1 MEEQVIANGGVQY
14 VPQTAVQYVY
24 LDFDGELT
32 SYNGEILTVDNV
44 EVQDSSLTEE
54 RIANI
59 VAELNAQY
67 AAQNVIFVT
76 DRSET
81 AEYSTI
87 YIGKTSAFDKYGNF
101 AGLAETIDE
110 GNQIKDDNAFVMLD
124 STASNEAIIAT
135 ISHETDHLL
144 GTFDHGG
151 EGLQA
156 YAANTIIGNGVTS
169 TGLTISSSN
178 SVIVSSGGV
187 ANETTV
193 NDWGELYVSSG
204 GVANSTIVNSGYMY
218 ISSGGTATDIVVSS
232 GGRLGIT
239 VASDTY
245 IQGITE
251 GSAFEMKDAVLN
263 EYTINGGWVAVS
275 SGGVAN
281 STTVNRYGS
290 MLIFSG
296 GVANS
301 TTVNSNGSMYIS
313 SGGVANNTIVGSE
326 GYIMFWEGGSA
337 TDLILNTGGKLGG
350 FSFAEDKVFD
360 TITNGSAVIS
370 ENVFIAE
377 RTMHISSGGA
387 ANSTTVFDG
396 RMYISSG
403 GVANSTFVNSG
414 GSMHI
419 SSGGTASIVFNPWQG
434 TITSAAGATVEYLE
448 RDASIYFGSAGK
460 CVSKTSS
467 ELTDH
472 VITAGNSVLIYEH
485 GIANSTTVDS
495 NGNMRI
501 FSGGVANSTTV
512 DSNGRMYISSGGVAN
527 STIVNS
533 GYMYISSGGVANS
546 TTVDSNGNMRIFS
559 GGVANST
566 IVKSGYMYISSGG
579 VANSTVVSSG
589 GSMYISSGGVANSTT
604 VNSGGSMR
612 IFNGGIANSTT
623 VNSLGYMYISSGG
636 GAKSTTVNNGGYLYI
651 SSSGA
656 ANSTTVNNGGYLY
669 ISSGGVANS
678 TTVSSGGSMI
688 VSSGGIHRGCLQ
700 LNAGAVVS
708 AYEGSTIDFTLT
720 NRTAEDDY
728 LINDLSLIKGS
739 PTYTITVSADQA
751 AGTYKL
757 AQGASAF
764 TGSITIGT
772 ETETYGTL
780 TVNGA
785 ELNHQEVTYSLVK
798 EEGNLLLKI
807 DRPAVLIYSSGTL
820 TSAGME
826 VSGVILNAS
835 NSMHISSGGV
845 ANSTTVNSMG
855 SMFISSGGVVNSTT
869 VNVGGRMTI
878 DGVANDI
885 IMNHKAT
892 VANFT
897 NTGSAAAVIKQVT
910 GNVVTGDLEGGKFS
924 GSITCSGNLSITN
937 TAGSYK
943 LTLQKG
949 KYIVTGNDF
958 SDVTFSIAS
967 DMALDFSGNYWGIT
981 DIEAI
986 YEKYGFSKEQ
996 VTIDNVLFV
1005 DPTTPFNVTVTGLK
1019 RNTFSRRTESFTVVF
1034 SHEFD
1039 EKTITLDAFKLT
1051 DRDGKTVMINSIE
1064 IIDDKTLKL
1073 NIATPEVEG
1082 RYHLDFSASIKDQSG
1097 ASLVGMNSAQNNA
1110 EWVERITLKADYTAP
1125 YVVSVTPEHDFAG
1138 TLQQFSITFSDAID
1152 AETLQG
1158 NVHLLGPDGNDI
1170 ALQLQTVANGV
1181 ASFTMSPQTAYG
1193 EYTIVVDEEVTDFA
1207 GNKLDQNRNGI
1218 DEETGDAYT
1227 HSFQITNVD
1236 LKVADVTLNKTTFAP
1251 GETVTVDWNTFNNGG
1266 YVLSGSWTDGIYLST
1281 DTRWDINDIKLG
1293 ELVHNGGLAKDQ
1305 QLANSRDVKLTG
1317 IAAGNYYILVRSDI
1331 YMQEKGDREAAD
1343 AAQNLQAVEIQVE
1356 IPRLDVDKTVS
1367 GTLKKNGEFVYYVV
1381 HQKANESLNIS
1392 LNTLEGNIVNDIF
1405 VGYDVIPNQTSYD
1418 QTLRRV
1424 TDGNLLVNASV
1435 FDRDIYIMLKTRT
1448 NNTAQQYSYDLIVQ
1462 SVPLSI
1468 SAVSGAMQGNT
1479 DNSVFDIR
1487 GVDLT
1492 PDTKAYLM
1500 SADGEKFEA
1509 VVSFV
1514 NTNRI
1519 IATVSAGTLAAGKYT
1534 LFISNGE
1541 ETVQSDSD
1549 ITIIS
1554 DAKPEFDIT
1563 YTMDPYINWNNTATM
1578 EITYTNTGNAAMDAP
1593 LVIIH
1598 PYRNDGKDGAFLT
1611 FDKSIVKRGFWT
1623 STKPVG
1629 FEYSLSFLA
1638 TGSMPGTLEA
1648 NSGTQTQ
1655 KVYYAGWKTPW
1666 PSIDITIDWNL
1677 SCITSESTE
1686 ALDWNDVFS
1695 NSDYSDSYQ
1704 QTLVNSFN
1712 TSVGNT
1718 WGSYVKMLNQ
1728 NLRYIDSIG
1737 GSTDNLSAE
1746 DLLCFEVM
1754 QNSGEMSPY
1763 RNLQSSTDF
1772 SLIVPGD
1779 LTLAVSRSYDS
1790 SLSARDKN
1798 SSMGYGWSTNLDIQ
1812 LEIKVDGDLVFTL
1825 GGSSAYYQPDFS
1837 GGYQTVAKD
1846 GSVMKKSSTG
1856 YRLTMTNGVV
1866 YDFDKSGKI
1875 LTATDK
1881 YNNSLKYS
1889 YDSNGHVS
1897 KITHS
1902 CGESLTVTRNE
1913 DGYVSSVNDTLG
1925 NKKTYTYDAN
1935 GNLIKVE
1942 DTISGHGISYT
1953 YGNTHNMT
1961 SVTGID
1967 GNSSMYTY
1975 NEQGL
1980 LSSVSTRDG
1989 AYKVSIDYGA
1999 NGEVTLRDT
2008 RDANQTYYYDSNGR
2022 ATKTVDHTSG
2032 VTTYFRYDE
2041 QGQLIATYDS
2051 TGKASGFTYDANGNI
2066 SSIVDEYGNKT
2077 TYINHKNGTV
2087 AQMTDVYG
2095 NVTEYTYDTNG
2106 NLTGTYYADGT
2117 CETCTYDNAGNV
2129 SSITD
2134 ANGGVT
2140 AYTYDVKGRVTS
2152 TEYNGKTTMYSY
2164 DANNNLTGIT
2174 HEDGST
2180 STYAYNNLNLMTSFT
2195 DSKGNVTA
2203 FSYDDAGNMTGI
2215 TYADNSKESF
2225 SYNTTGDLTRKTN
2238 RRGDSV
2244 HYTINAM
2251 GDITKVTQSD
2261 GTVINY
2267 SYDGQGRVI
2276 SAGDQVYTY
2285 NNLDYVTQVSF
2296 SDNRKINYIYDNLDR
2311 VISIS
2316 DELGHVTNYT
2326 YTQYGEIDTLMNGDG
2341 ELVVDYDY
2349 DKYGRLIKITNGNG
2363 TYSTYSYNVY
2373 GDVTAIEHYGKDG
2386 ILTGFNR
2393 YTYNADNLVATKET
2407 EEGTWNYSYDKVGQL
2422 TSAVLKDTS
2431 NNVLRSENYTYDAM
2445 GNRTKSVIDG
2455 VTTTYTYNNMNQI
2468 VSANGFAY
2476 KYDADGNL
2484 LEDEKR
2490 TYTWTTDNRVASETD
2505 KATGQTWT
2513 YTYDALGNR
2522 ISSTTNGVTTTYTVD
2537 ANGNVLA
2544 EYIDGKWSRSYYH
2557 GNSLAG
2563 WTDADGEYFFNYDM
2577 LGSTG
2582 SITAGDGSVT
2592 NTYSYDSFGNI
2603 LSASEGI
2610 ANDFEFIGAYG
2621 LMAND
2626 SGTTFVRARNYD
2638 AATGR
2643 WISADPFGINGGEN
2657 LYVYCGG
2664 DGVNLI
2670 DTSGK
2675 YPVRHY
2681 ANSAMNIKSTK
2692 KDTAQ
2697 VIMFSTE
2704 NMLTGMEY
2712 YNKKFNKKEFSFKY
2726 GHNNQHFKPS
2736 LYGKAAEFVGN
2747 TVTVITASCDIVEGI
2762 NDGGIS
2768 EGARRSYTQ
2777 AFKILG
2783 GAGGAKVGAVVV
2795 AAALPVAAP
2804 IGLAVGAVAGAI
2816 VVGYFGEKVG
2826 EKIGN
2831 VLLPPSPPSHS
2842 TEPITGSN
2850 SGISVSHD
2858 PNDKT
2863 VTEGHGVK
2871 KYVKADSTLN
2881 YKVEFEND
2889 PEWATAPARW
2899 IRVFDVLA
2907 DEFDPDTFELK
2918 SICIAGN
2925 YIEVGEGRSSYSETV
2940 ELDIKGKKILTQI
2953 SINLEENEDG
2963 KTQIF
2968 AEFTAIDPETGWM
2981 EQDVTTGILFPNDE
2995 SSCGEGYFTYSIGLK
3010 EGVAHGTEV
3019 KNKADIYFD
3028 FNEVI
3033 ETPTTVN
3040 TIDSVNPVFD
3050 GFTAISDGGNQVTF
3064 TLNGSDADSGIKGYN
3079 ISYSTDGENFTFF
3092 TTVTGSS
3099 WTCEIDLQTEYF
3111 FKAQAID
3118 NVGNVSDWSEAITV
3132 ALPFI
3137 NITADTETVTNKL
3150 AVTAT
3155 IPENAKSYYSTDMSI
3170 WTQFDGTLY
3179 LNQNGLYYFK
3189 AVGPTNLASNYVTL
3203 DVKNI
3208 DKIAPDAPV
3217 ATANT
3222 TAPTNQNVT
3231 VTVTYSD
3238 DSTVKQYKIGDG
3250 EWTDYTGAFTVSEN
3264 AMVYLRAEDA
3274 ATNES
3279 TSELVISNIDKT
3291 APVKPTA
3298 SANITAATNKNVTV
3312 TAKFSSDSK
3321 VKQYSLDNKT
3331 WKIYSSGVSMTQ
3343 NGTVYFRGADAAG
3356 NYSAVTS
3363 YKVSNID
3370 NTAPTGGKVT
3380 VTQKD
3385 QNNIQV
3391 GISNFKDNV
3400 KVTGYYVYLNGK
3412 KVGTTSTA
3420 AYTYKSSRNLT
3431 GTLKFSVKAFDAAG
3445 NVSAAKEA
3453 SLSLKTTVVG
3463 TATEKTT
3470 TLKWDPVTM
3479 DEPLRQY
3486 EISIA
3491 GVKKVYKSKTNSV
3504 TLKKLKPG
3512 VHSVTI
3518 YAIDKKKNRKLVVSG
3533 EKVNVAD
3540 ITAPKGGRV
3549 KLTQKSQNSVQ
3560 IAISN
3565 FKDNV
3570 GVKNYEIYLG
3580 STKVGTTSSSSYT
3593 YNGKDLGGKLQF
3605 NVVAVDAA
3613 GNKSKAKKASITI
3626 KDATAP
3632 TKVTGLKVS
3641 GTPDEKASV
3650 LTWTAAKDNVGVT
3663 QYEIKVS
3670 GSTKVYK
3677 SKTNSITIKKL
3688 TPGKHTYTVTAID
3701 KAKNRSTVSASAAFT
3716 VKDITAPK
3724 GGRVKLTQKSQ
3735 NSVQIA
3741 ISNFTDNLAVKSYE
3755 IYLGDKKVG
3764 TTTSSTYTY
3773 NGKDLGGKLQFNV
3786 VAVDAAGNKSKAK
3799 KASITIKDATA
3810 PTKVTGLKVSG
3821 TPDEKSSVLTWTPAK
3836 DNVGVTQYE
3845 IKVSGSTK
3853 VYKSKTNSVTIKKLT
3868 PGKHT
3873 FTVTAIDKAKNRSA
3887 VSASATFT
3895 VKDITAPKGGSV
3907 KLAQSGNTIKFTIS
3921 NFKDNVGVKS
3931 YEIYLG
3937 DRKVGT
3943 TSSAAYTY
3951 KGALT
3956 EGKMQFSVVA
3966 VDAAGNKSKAK
3977 KASIKVTPVADKT
3990 GDALT
3995 EFLPDSTGSVDLA
4008 AWNDQNSGLNS
4019 SDDIPGGLLPDSDGD
4034 MLCGTDLIDLGELT
4048 GNTDNAVGAVDLLN
4062 DDLKNKGNGFN
4073 GTLA

>member
-1 MEEQVIANGGVQY
+1 MEQQSITNGGVQT
-14 VPQTAVQYVY
+14 VPEIAVQYVY

-169 TGLTISSSN
+169 TGLTISSGN

-187 ANETTV
+187 ANSTTV
-193 NDWGELYVSSG
+193 NSGGGMGIYSGGTALAIIENGGYVYDADGAEVTFVTNTFSGLELTSQSATVHSGTTAVATTVNSGGYMHISSGGVANSTMVNDGNMYVSSG
-204 GVANSTIVNSGYMY
+204 GVANSTTVVNSHGRMFISSGGVANSTTVNSGGYMHISSGGVANSTTVRSSGYMY
-218 ISSGGTATDIVVSS
+218 IFSGGVANSTTVNSYGSMHITSGGTATDIVVSS
-232 GGRLGIT
+232 GGRLGIA

-263 EYTINGGWVAVS
+263 EYTINGGWVGVS

-281 STTVNRYGS
+281 STTVDSNGNMHIFSGGVANSATVNTNGGMYISSGGTATDIVVSSGGRLGIAVASDTYIQGITEGSAFEMKDAVLNEYTINGGWVGVSSGGAANSTTVNYSRGYMGIFNGGVANSTTVNSGGS
-290 MLIFSG
+290 MFISSG

-301 TTVNSNGSMYIS
+301 TTVNSRGDMGIFN
-313 SGGVANNTIVGSE
+313 GGVANNTIVGSE
-326 GYIMFWEGGSA
+326 GYIVFWEGGSA

-387 ANSTTVFDG
+387 ANSTTVFSG

-403 GVANSTFVNSG
+403 GVANSTTVNSY

-419 SSGGTASIVFNPWQG
+419 SSGGV
-434 TITSAAGATVEYLE
+434 
-448 RDASIYFGSAGK
+448 
-460 CVSKTSS
+460 
-467 ELTDH
+467 
-472 VITAGNSVLIYEH
+472 
-485 GIANSTTVDS
+485 ANETTVNRYGS
-495 NGNMRI
+495 
-501 FSGGVANSTTV
+501 
-512 DSNGRMYISSGGVAN
+512 MYISSGGAAN
-527 STIVNS
+527 STTVF
-533 GYMYISSGGVANS
+533 GGRMYISSGGVANS
-546 TTVDSNGNMRIFS
+546 TTVDSNGNMCIFS
-559 GGVANST
+559 GGVA
-566 IVKSGYMYISSGG
+566 
-579 VANSTVVSSG
+579 
-589 GSMYISSGGVANSTT
+589 
-604 VNSGGSMR
+604 
-612 IFNGGIANSTT
+612 
-623 VNSLGYMYISSGG
+623 
-636 GAKSTTVNNGGYLYI
+636 
-651 SSSGA
+651 
-656 ANSTTVNNGGYLY
+656 
-669 ISSGGVANS
+669 
-678 TTVSSGGSMI
+678 
-688 VSSGGIHRGCLQ
+688 
-700 LNAGAVVS
+700 
-708 AYEGSTIDFTLT
+708 
-720 NRTAEDDY
+720 
-728 LINDLSLIKGS
+728 
-739 PTYTITVSADQA
+739 
-751 AGTYKL
+751 
-757 AQGASAF
+757 
-764 TGSITIGT
+764 
-772 ETETYGTL
+772 
-780 TVNGA
+780 
-785 ELNHQEVTYSLVK
+785 
-798 EEGNLLLKI
+798 
-807 DRPAVLIYSSGTL
+807 
-820 TSAGME
+820 
-826 VSGVILNAS
+826 
-835 NSMHISSGGV
+835 
-845 ANSTTVNSMG
+845 
-855 SMFISSGGVVNSTT
+855 NSTT

-878 DGVANDI
+878 YGVANDI

-996 VTIDNVLFV
+996 VTIDNVLF
-1005 DPTTPFNVTVTGLK
+1005 FNVTVTGLK

-1110 EWVERITLKADYTAP
+1110 EWAERITLKADYTAP

-1236 LKVADVTLNKTTFAP
+1236 LKVADVTLNKTIFAP

-1305 QLANSRDVKLTG
+1305 QLANTRDVKLTG

-1418 QTLRRV
+1418 QALRRV

-1435 FDRDIYIMLKTRT
+1435 LDRDIYIMLKTRT
-1448 NNTAQQYSYDLIVQ
+1448 NSTAQQYSYDLIVQ

-1578 EITYTNTGNAAMDAP
+1578 EITYANTGNAAMDAP

-2140 AYTYDVKGRVTS
+2140 VYTYDVKGRVTS

-2238 RRGDSV
+2238 RRGDSI

-2505 KATGQTWT
+2505 KASGQTWT

-2681 ANSAMNIKSTK
+2681 ANSVMNIKSTK

-3291 APVKPTA
+3291 APIKPTA

-3370 NTAPTGGKVT
+3370 RIAPADGKITLKQTSNTSVSVAISGFTDKGGIARY
-3380 VTQKD
+3380 D
-3385 QNNIQV
+3385 
-3391 GISNFKDNV
+3391 
-3400 KVTGYYVYLNGK
+3400 VYLAGK
-3412 KVGTTSTA
+3412 KIGSTTSTS
-3420 AYTYKSSRNLT
+3420 YTYKAASQLT
-3431 GTLKFSVKAFDAAG
+3431 GTLKFSVKAVDTSG
-3445 NVSAAKEA
+3445 NVSAGRSA
-3453 SLSLKTTVVG
+3453 SLSAKKFTVLTVVG
-3463 TATEKTT
+3463 KATEKTT
-3470 TLKWDPVTM
+3470 PLKWDPVTM

-3491 GVKKVYKSKTNSV
+3491 GVKKVYKSKTNSI
-3504 TLKKLKPG
+3504 TIKKLAAGNQKFT
-3512 VHSVTI
+3512 V
-3518 YAIDKKKNRKLVVSG
+3518 YAVDKAKNRKLVVSNEVIHIADITAPKG
-3533 EKVNVAD
+3533 GRVKLTQKSQNSVQIAISNFKDNMGVKNYEIYLGSTKVGTTSSSTYTYNGKDLGGKLQFNVVAVDAAGNKSKAKKASITIKDATAPTKVTGLKVSGTPDEKASVLTWTPAKDNVGVTQYEIKVSGSTKVYKSKTNSITIKKLTPGKHTFTVTAIDKAKNRSAISASATFTVKD

-3580 STKVGTTSSSSYT
+3580 STKVGTTSSSTYT

-3663 QYEIKVS
+3663 QYEIS
-3670 GSTKVYK
+3670 
-3677 SKTNSITIKKL
+3677 
-3688 TPGKHTYTVTAID
+3688 
-3701 KAKNRSTVSASAAFT
+3701 
-3716 VKDITAPK
+3716 
-3724 GGRVKLTQKSQ
+3724 
-3735 NSVQIA
+3735 
-3741 ISNFTDNLAVKSYE
+3741 
-3755 IYLGDKKVG
+3755 
-3764 TTTSSTYTY
+3764 
-3773 NGKDLGGKLQFNV
+3773 
-3786 VAVDAAGNKSKAK
+3786 
-3799 KASITIKDATA
+3799 
-3810 PTKVTGLKVSG
+3810 
-3821 TPDEKSSVLTWTPAK
+3821 
-3836 DNVGVTQYE
+3836 
-3845 IKVSGSTK
+3845 VSGSTK

-3873 FTVTAIDKAKNRSA
+3873 FTVTAIDKAKNRST
-3887 VSASATFT
+3887 VSASAAFT

-3921 NFKDNVGVKS
+3921 NFKDNVGVKN

-3937 DRKVGT
+3937 DKKVGT
-3943 TSSAAYTY
+3943 TSSTAYTY

-3956 EGKMQFSVVA
+3956 DGRMQFSVVA

-3977 KASIKVTPVADKT
+3977 KASIKVTPVAGKS
-3990 GDALT
+3990 GDTLT
-3995 EFLPDSTGSVDLA
+3995 EFLPDSTGFVDLTG
-4008 AWNDQNSGLNS
+4008 WNDQNSGLNA
-4019 SDDIPGGLLPDSDGD
+4019 SDDIFGGLLPDSDGD
-4034 MLCGTDLIDLGELT
+4034 MLCSTDLIDLGELT

-4062 DDLKNKGNGFN
+4062 DDLKNKGKGFN